1 MALSGECEDK
11 VLYLEGDK
19 LRVFRGIIESEDQH
33 FICLRRRDGMVR
45 IAKTS
50 VVKIQ
55 QKSSSIDED

>member
-1 MALSGECEDK
+1 MSGECEDK
-11 VLYLEGDK
+11 VLYFEGDQ

-55 QKSSSIDED
+55 QRTSSLDED